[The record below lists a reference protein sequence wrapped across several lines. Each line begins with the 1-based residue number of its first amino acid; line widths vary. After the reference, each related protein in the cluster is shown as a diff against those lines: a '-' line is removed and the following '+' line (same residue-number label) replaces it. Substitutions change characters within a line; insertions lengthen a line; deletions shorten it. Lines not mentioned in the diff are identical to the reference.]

1 MRRLTIGSVL
11 AAEVAAA
18 AVGVGV
24 PARGAMANAI
34 APVAVSAAGLMT
46 MLAEEALR

>member
-11 AAEVAAA
+11 VAEVVA
-18 AVGVGV
+18 AVDVGV